1 MQMIID
7 GKRVDASDSG
17 VIRILNPATQEFI
30 DTVPKAT
37 ASDANQAIDVAQVG
51 KRIWANT
58 PTHERVR
65 ILSRCA
71 DAIEEHLEDLAQSLS
86 REMGKIIQE
95 ARGEIRVSAQ
105 TIRGY
110 AEAAAHHYGKTL
122 TDSQK
127 GIEKDILFTRHEPLG
142 VVACITP
149 FNYPVLLVAHKMAAA
164 LATGNAVI
172 VKPASDNPLTLI
184 KLVALCLEQGI
195 SGNVLQIITG
205 SGEVV
210 GKILAESPKVNAIS
224 LTGST
229 EVGISLAETGA
240 KTLKRVFLELGGND
254 PFIVLDDADISK
266 AIAAAVEGRLENA
279 GQTCCSSK
287 RFLIH
292 ESIHDVF
299 IKKLLEALSKIKHGS
314 PQDDETEYGCL
325 INGNAA
331 QKVELQIQ
339 KTIEQGAK
347 LICGGHAYNITYF
360 EPTILDDV
368 TLDMDIAKDMEVF
381 GPVFPIITFKTDEDA
396 VKIANASRYGLQ
408 AGIMTKSVD
417 RAMRIAA
424 NLQCGAVVINGSGN
438 YRHIEQPFGG
448 YKMSGFGREGISGT
462 LAEMTQEKTYVLKDV
477 LIQP

>member
-7 GKRVDASDSG
+7 GKRVDASDRG

-37 ASDANQAIDVAQVG
+37 ASDVDQAIDVAQEG

-65 ILSRCA
+65 LLNRCA

-164 LATGNAVI
+164 LATGNSVI

-195 SGNVLQIITG
+195 PGNGLQIITG

-287 RFLIH
+287 RFLVH
-292 ESIHDVF
+292 ESVHDVF

-381 GPVFPIITFKTDEDA
+381 GPVFPIITFKTDENA

-462 LAEMTQEKTYVLKDV
+462 LAEMSQEKTYVLKDV

>member
-7 GKRVDASDSG
+7 GKRVDASDRG

-37 ASDANQAIDVAQVG
+37 ASDVYQAIDAAQAG

-95 ARGEIRVSAQ
+95 ARGEIRVSTQ

-195 SGNVLQIITG
+195 PGNGLQIITG

-254 PFIVLDDADISK
+254 PFIVLDDADILK
-266 AIAAAVEGRLENA
+266 AIDAAVEGRLENA

-287 RFLIH
+287 RFLVH
-292 ESIHDVF
+292 ESVHDVF

-462 LAEMTQEKTYVLKDV
+462 LAEMSQEKTYVLKDV